1 MRLAASWGLVE
12 ITTSPHFKPPPPTC
26 PLRKGDF
33 SSLLGGFELGL
44 VRAPTGHDGRA
55 TPGGERHSLLRRVAA
70 PEGERQPGG
79 KAVPAAVR
87 VDDGA
92 RHRRGS
98 ERTAGLHPAAEA
110 A

>member
-33 SSLLGGFELGL
+33 SSLLGGVELGR
-44 VRAPTGHDGRA
+44 VRAPAGHDGRA
-55 TPGGERHSLLRRVAA
+55 TARGERHGLLRRVAA
-70 PEGERQPGG
+70 AEGERQPGR
-79 KAVPAAVR
+79 KAVAAAIH

-92 RHRRGS
+92 RHGRGP
-98 ERTAGLHPAAEA
+98 ERTARLHPAAETA
-110 A
+110 

>member
-1 MRLAASWGLVE
+1 MRLAASWGLTE

-26 PLRKGDF
+26 PLQKGDF
-33 SSLLGGFELGL
+33 WSLLGVVELGR
-44 VRAPTGHDGRA
+44 VRAPAGHHGRPA
-55 TPGGERHSLLRRVAA
+55 ASRERHGVLRRVAP
-70 PEGERQPGG
+70 PEGERQAGG
-79 KAVPAAVR
+79 KAVAAAVG

-92 RHRRGS
+92 RHRRGP